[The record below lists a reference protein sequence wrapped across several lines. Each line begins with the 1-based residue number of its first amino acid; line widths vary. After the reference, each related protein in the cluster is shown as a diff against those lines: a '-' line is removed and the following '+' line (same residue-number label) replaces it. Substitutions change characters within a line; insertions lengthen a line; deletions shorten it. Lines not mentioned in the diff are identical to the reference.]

1 MNFNDVT
8 LPHQARTNIHAL
20 GQFLQSFLDRHTE
33 VLLNEHTEHYQQLFE
48 TMGDMAYGK
57 FNTLLFTPVRRA
69 LEKAGLKA
77 VPRLPGSFQ
86 RSREWGN
93 AEETHQQRWF
103 TSRIVRAD
111 EAPLGTLAVGSH
123 HDHSK
128 FRLPRSPEIVALDAT
143 RPTDVVAALSEV
155 HIEYGQ
161 AEEFKIWYT
170 KFLADGV

>member
-20 GQFLQSFLDRHTE
+20 GEFLQSVLDRHTE
-33 VLLNEHTEHYQQLFE
+33 VLLTEHTEHYQQLFE

-69 LEKAGLKA
+69 LETAGLKA
-77 VPRLPGSFQ
+77 IPRLPGSFQ
-86 RSREWGN
+86 SSREWGN

-111 EAPLGTLAVGSH
+111 GAPLGTLAVGSH

-128 FRLPRSPEIVALDAT
+128 FRLPRPPEIVALDVT
-143 RPTDVVAALSEV
+143 RTTDFVAALSV
-155 HIEYGQ
+155 IYPEYGQ
-161 AEEFKIWYT
+161 AQEFRTWYAS
-170 KFLADGV
+170 FLAEGS